1 MLTKLEFG
9 VWVYTVENKP
19 FVKGIFGESSKVKNY
34 LDRGYEDVGAY
45 GKFSAFNFETEELFE
60 SDSLRSI
67 YDAIRLSVRN
77 A

>member
-1 MLTKLEFG
+1 MLKKLEFG
-9 VWVYTVENKP
+9 VWVYTCKSKP
-19 FVKGIFGESSKVKNY
+19 FANGIFGVSEKVKNY

-45 GKFSAFNFETEELFE
+45 GKFAAFNFDTEELFE

-67 YDAIRLSVRN
+67 YEAIRLSVRN